1 MKASILQ
8 KLANL
13 SERLDEINR
22 LMSSEGITDN
32 MDNYRKLTQEHAQIT
47 PI

>member
-1 MKASILQ
+1 MKPSMIT

-22 LMSSEGITDN
+22 LMSSEDATNN
-32 MDNYRKLTQEHAQIT
+32 MDNYRKITQEHA
-47 PI
+47 